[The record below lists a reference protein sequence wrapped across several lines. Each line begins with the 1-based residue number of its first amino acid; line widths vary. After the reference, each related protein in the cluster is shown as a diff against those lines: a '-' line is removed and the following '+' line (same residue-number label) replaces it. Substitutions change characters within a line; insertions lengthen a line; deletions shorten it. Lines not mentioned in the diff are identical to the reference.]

1 MNKYLTEEELDKI
14 KCWDVNTKE
23 RVFELLDY
31 IEDLWQYSDSGFK
44 RRGKNVI
51 GLQLHTGGWSGNESI
66 IDALR
71 DNTLFWSSYWISAH
85 REGHYYF
92 KIKLV
97 AEEQKGRSKF
107 DRKSLIQHYWEEDMT
122 LREIGELYGVSHEY
136 VRISIK
142 KFGIEKMKRS
152 EFEHL
157 SDADRKAK
165 IISVSTGM
173 DYCLTRNVLGLP
185 SRKDLELQR
194 NLIMAEN
201 KRLSQVTLICYVCEK
216 EFTRSQKA
224 VINNFKKRN
233 QQHFFCSKSCQG
245 IHVAEHYGFK
255 AHPENSGGGIA
266 RLGKRQ
272 HSYETIWGWHKLT
285 GYSGTRL
292 SRHLGI
298 SSRYIDGV
306 IHGLRYRKF
315 KLESEIKEII
325 EVANANEGR

>member
-1 MNKYLTEEELDKI
+1 VNKYLTEEELDKI

-85 REGHYYF
+85 RGGHYYF

-185 SRKDLELQR
+185 TKEELEIQKEAIRK
-194 NLIMAEN
+194 EN
-201 KRLSQVTLICYVCEK
+201 ERLSWVTLICDTCG
-216 EFTRSQKA
+216 
-224 VINNFKKRN
+224 KKFERKQSTVLAN
-233 QQHFFCSKSCQG
+233 IKQFGKQEHFFCSKQCNG
-245 IHVAEHYGFK
+245 VWTGKHYGWPVHK
-255 AHPENSGGGIA
+255 NVS
-266 RLGKRQ
+266 
-272 HSYETIWGWHKLT
+272 TIGCSKKKKYDYDLIWSWHKLT
-285 GYSGTRL
+285 SFGAWKL
-292 SRHLGI
+292 SKELDIPESTI
-298 SSRYIDGV
+298 SRILV
-306 IHGLRYRKF
+306 IKKGEFNVK
-315 KLESEIKEII
+315 
-325 EVANANEGR
+325 